1 MDEGKVLSWV
11 VEDGESSGFK
21 TQVNQKTDSLSTKLK
36 KYKSLSTRFDVNDGV
51 KCAIWKSERR
61 RKRSQQMYIY
71 VNVGMWWMRHWDKS
85 FTRSWLTFLESSEL
99 QIVIDSDLGG
109 NCFSPILGI
118 GATQY
123 GLIFNNEAQ
132 YQIKPF

>member
-71 VNVGMWWMRHWDKS
+71 VNFGMWWMRHWDKS

-109 NCFSPILGI
+109 NCFSPSW
-118 GATQY
+118 
-123 GLIFNNEAQ
+123 E
-132 YQIKPF
+132 